1 MVPEEKPF
9 RVHCTWV
16 LKKNPSQSMHLGA
29 EQILQNPCTWCCCCE
44 EMPSCNWVQKKSF
57 RICAPRCC
65 GEEFFSESRCTWVL
79 FCRNPL
85 KVHEQQVLGSEW
97 IVAIRAHKLELVHE
111 ESLRKPVVWYL
122 PEQQCFVDHWH
133 CLGVRGVS
141 CWCWEQV
148 QSSSQPLTCCCN
160 CCCCCCTYSAD
171 FLLWRTFLKLVC
183 GLLCSNIPIGCT
195 LLLQE
200 RPHHHLMTMAA
211 AYKQLEMQLPSP
223 SFLPSQNLLEDL

>member
-85 KVHEQQVLGSEW
+85 KVHEQQVLGSE
-97 IVAIRAHKLELVHE
+97 
-111 ESLRKPVVWYL
+111 
-122 PEQQCFVDHWH
+122 
-133 CLGVRGVS
+133 
-141 CWCWEQV
+141 
-148 QSSSQPLTCCCN
+148 
-160 CCCCCCTYSAD
+160 
-171 FLLWRTFLKLVC
+171 
-183 GLLCSNIPIGCT
+183 
-195 LLLQE
+195 
-200 RPHHHLMTMAA
+200 
-211 AYKQLEMQLPSP
+211 
-223 SFLPSQNLLEDL
+223 